1 MYRICLQVGS
11 KIPLK
16 CYKNKLSEVHGVLFC
31 KYTRR
36 MAQLNSRKR
45 HRRSRGQG
53 GPPYVYLTWPPHVNS
68 ALLIYAILSVLLSHS
83 CIMSQQLDASA
94 NFFTEKSVA
103 RFLCSSFMSF
113 LFAYHYDWFF
123 SKWIEKVLQG
133 SPVGRSNLFQHRRT
147 SVDFPISGYWRPP
160 DDVIMTSAEHSPTNI
175 QQTMIKIV
183 RKQNYCCING
193 QWTLSPLQGHKFTV
207 LKTYFGNVW
216 KISYWVEFTVD
227 HCWKITFLHFR
238 R

>member
-1 MYRICLQVGS
+1 
-11 KIPLK
+11 
-16 CYKNKLSEVHGVLFC
+16 
-31 KYTRR
+31 
-36 MAQLNSRKR
+36 MAQLNTKQHKVTQKKSGSGRA
-45 HRRSRGQG
+45 
-53 GPPYVYLTWPPHVNS
+53 PICVFNMAATFVNS
-68 ALLIYAILSVLLSHS
+68 ALLICNSV
-83 CIMSQQLDASA
+83 
-94 NFFTEKSVA
+94 
-103 RFLCSSFMSF
+103 CSSVTFMYCVTAVRCISK
-113 LFAYHYDWFF
+113 LFHREASRGFSAAASWASYLLIITVSF
-123 SKWIEKVLQG
+123 SKWIEKVLRG